1 MEKNQTDPTKE
12 KSLTSLLEGQS
23 EQTKETSPEAKPE
36 AEEKDVKD
44 SQEESKETIVD
55 NTKESEEDLDEQSDV
70 NKDNKNEE
78 GEKEL
83 FWGKFKTDE
92 DAKKA
97 YTNAERKI
105 TEQAEELNQIR
116 ESTKSTESFLEVLN
130 KAIESNP
137 ELHKQLEIAIKK
149 VVEGNPSEEKVDDID
164 VLIERKLEQRE
175 KQKAEVQAKEEEVQK
190 IVSFFKE
197 HPDTTENDE
206 KLGNDILDYIEREK
220 LINIQDYTTKKQND
234 YRTKK
239 QSFNTRPFVVQGTP
253 KPKQTG
259 DIPDINVGDKVKHKK
274 WGLGT
279 VVMIKDRDN
288 DKEVAIAFDSEG
300 IKRLLLSIAPIEIVR

>member
-12 KSLTSLLEGQS
+12 KSLTNLLEGQS

-70 NKDNKNEE
+70 NKDNKNED

-92 DAKKA
+92 DARKA

-175 KQKAEVQAKEEEVQK
+175 KQRAEVQAKEEEVQK
-190 IVSFFKE
+190 IVEFFKT

-220 LINIQDYTTKKQND
+220 LPYNLNTVKLVYDSMTKDVKTKEAVDKELNTKKIKD
-234 YRTKK
+234 LERESATSVGKDG
-239 QSFNTRPFVVQGTP
+239 SGGGV
-253 KPKQTG
+253 KPKT
-259 DIPDINVGDKVKHKK
+259 K
-274 WGLGT
+274 
-279 VVMIKDRDN
+279 
-288 DKEVAIAFDSEG
+288 SS
-300 IKRLLLSIAPIEIVR
+300 LSDLIGGFTDPNAL

>member
-12 KSLTSLLEGQS
+12 KSLTNLLEGQS

-78 GEKEL
+78 GDEL

-92 DAKKA
+92 DARKA

-105 TEQAEELNQIR
+105 TEQAEELSEIK
-116 ESTKSTESFLEVLN
+116 ESVKSTESFLEVLN

-137 ELHKQLEIAIKK
+137 ELHKQLETAIKK

-175 KQKAEVQAKEEEVQK
+175 KQRAEVQAKEEEVQK
-190 IVSFFKE
+190 IVEFFKT

-220 LINIQDYTTKKQND
+220 LPYNLNTVKLVYDSMTKDIKTKEAVDKELNTKKVKDLERESATSIGRNG
-234 YRTKK
+234 
-239 QSFNTRPFVVQGTP
+239 SGGGV
-253 KPKQTG
+253 KPKT
-259 DIPDINVGDKVKHKK
+259 K
-274 WGLGT
+274 
-279 VVMIKDRDN
+279 
-288 DKEVAIAFDSEG
+288 SS
-300 IKRLLLSIAPIEIVR
+300 LSDLIGGFTDPNAL

>member
-12 KSLTSLLEGQS
+12 KSLTNLLDGQS

-137 ELHKQLEIAIKK
+137 ELHKQLEVEIKK

-175 KQKAEVQAKEEEVQK
+175 KQKAEVQSKEEEVQK
-190 IVSFFKE
+190 IVEFFKT

-220 LINIQDYTTKKQND
+220 LPYNLNTVKLVYDSMTKDVKTKEAVDKELNTKKIKD
-234 YRTKK
+234 LERESATSVGKDG
-239 QSFNTRPFVVQGTP
+239 SGGGV
-253 KPKQTG
+253 KPKT
-259 DIPDINVGDKVKHKK
+259 K
-274 WGLGT
+274 
-279 VVMIKDRDN
+279 
-288 DKEVAIAFDSEG
+288 SS
-300 IKRLLLSIAPIEIVR
+300 LSDLIGGFTDPNAL

>member
-12 KSLTSLLEGQS
+12 KSLTNLLEGQS

-36 AEEKDVKD
+36 AEEKDVED

-97 YTNAERKI
+97 YINAERKI
-105 TEQAEELNQIR
+105 TEQAEELSEIK
-116 ESTKSTESFLEVLN
+116 ESVKSTESFLEVLN

-137 ELHKQLEIAIKK
+137 ELHKQLEVEIKK
-149 VVEGNPSEEKVDDID
+149 VVEGNPSEEKVDYID

-175 KQKAEVQAKEEEVQK
+175 RQRAEIQSKEEEVQK
-190 IVSFFKE
+190 IVEFFKT

-220 LINIQDYTTKKQND
+220 LPYNLNTVKLVYDSMTKDIKTKEAVDKELNTKKVKD
-234 YRTKK
+234 LERESATSVGKDG
-239 QSFNTRPFVVQGTP
+239 SGGGV
-253 KPKQTG
+253 KPKT
-259 DIPDINVGDKVKHKK
+259 K
-274 WGLGT
+274 
-279 VVMIKDRDN
+279 
-288 DKEVAIAFDSEG
+288 SS
-300 IKRLLLSIAPIEIVR
+300 LSDLIGGFTDPNAL

>member
-36 AEEKDVKD
+36 AEEKDVED
-44 SQEESKETIVD
+44 SQEKSKETIVD

-105 TEQAEELNQIR
+105 TEQAEELSEIK
-116 ESTKSTESFLEVLN
+116 ESAKSTESFLEVLN
-130 KAIESNP
+130 KAIESDP

-175 KQKAEVQAKEEEVQK
+175 KQKAEVQSKEEEVQK
-190 IVSFFKE
+190 IVEFFKT

-220 LINIQDYTTKKQND
+220 LPYNLNTVKLVYDSMTKDVKTKEAVDKELSTKKVKDLERESATSIGRNG
-234 YRTKK
+234 
-239 QSFNTRPFVVQGTP
+239 SGGGV
-253 KPKQTG
+253 KPKT
-259 DIPDINVGDKVKHKK
+259 K
-274 WGLGT
+274 
-279 VVMIKDRDN
+279 
-288 DKEVAIAFDSEG
+288 SS
-300 IKRLLLSIAPIEIVR
+300 LSDLIGGFTDPNAL

>member
-12 KSLTSLLEGQS
+12 KSLTNLLDGQS

-78 GEKEL
+78 GDEL

-105 TEQAEELNQIR
+105 TEQAEELNEIK

-137 ELHKQLEIAIKK
+137 ELHKQLEVEIKK

-175 KQKAEVQAKEEEVQK
+175 KQKAEIQSKEEEVQK
-190 IVSFFKE
+190 IVEFFKT

-220 LINIQDYTTKKQND
+220 LPYNLNTVKLVYDSMTKDVKTKEAVDKELNTKKIKD
-234 YRTKK
+234 LERESATSVGKDG
-239 QSFNTRPFVVQGTP
+239 SGGGV
-253 KPKQTG
+253 KPKT
-259 DIPDINVGDKVKHKK
+259 K
-274 WGLGT
+274 
-279 VVMIKDRDN
+279 
-288 DKEVAIAFDSEG
+288 SS
-300 IKRLLLSIAPIEIVR
+300 LSDLIGGFTDPNAL

>member
-36 AEEKDVKD
+36 AEEKDVED
-44 SQEESKETIVD
+44 SQEKSKETIAD

-97 YTNAERKI
+97 YANAERKI
-105 TEQAEELNQIR
+105 TEQAEELSEIK
-116 ESTKSTESFLEVLN
+116 ESAKSTESFLEVLN

-137 ELHKQLEIAIKK
+137 ELHKQLEVEIKK

-175 KQKAEVQAKEEEVQK
+175 KQKAEVQSKEQEVQK
-190 IVSFFKE
+190 IVEFFKT

-206 KLGNDILDYIEREK
+206 KLGSDILDYIEREK
-220 LINIQDYTTKKQND
+220 LPYNLNTVKLVYDSMTKDIKTKEAVDKELNTKKVKDLERESATSIGRNG
-234 YRTKK
+234 
-239 QSFNTRPFVVQGTP
+239 SGGGV
-253 KPKQTG
+253 KPKT
-259 DIPDINVGDKVKHKK
+259 K
-274 WGLGT
+274 
-279 VVMIKDRDN
+279 
-288 DKEVAIAFDSEG
+288 SS
-300 IKRLLLSIAPIEIVR
+300 LSDLIGGFTDPNAL

>member
-1 MEKNQTDPTKE
+1 MEKNQTDQTKE
-12 KSLTSLLEGQS
+12 KSLTNLLEGQS

-36 AEEKDVKD
+36 AEEKDVED
-44 SQEESKETIVD
+44 SQEKSKETIVD

-105 TEQAEELNQIR
+105 TEQAEELSEIK
-116 ESTKSTESFLEVLN
+116 ESAKSTESFLEVLN
-130 KAIESNP
+130 KAIESDP

-175 KQKAEVQAKEEEVQK
+175 KQKAEVQSKEEEVQK
-190 IVSFFKE
+190 IVEFFKT

-220 LINIQDYTTKKQND
+220 LPYNLNTVKLVYDSMTKDIKTKEAVDKELSTKKVKDLERESATSIGRNG
-234 YRTKK
+234 
-239 QSFNTRPFVVQGTP
+239 SGGGV
-253 KPKQTG
+253 KPKT
-259 DIPDINVGDKVKHKK
+259 K
-274 WGLGT
+274 
-279 VVMIKDRDN
+279 
-288 DKEVAIAFDSEG
+288 SS
-300 IKRLLLSIAPIEIVR
+300 LSDLIGGFTDPNAL

>member
-12 KSLTSLLEGQS
+12 KSLTNLLEGQS

-78 GEKEL
+78 GDEL

-105 TEQAEELNQIR
+105 TEQAEELSEIK
-116 ESTKSTESFLEVLN
+116 ESVKSTESFLEVLN

-137 ELHKQLEIAIKK
+137 ELHKQLETEISK
-149 VVEGNPSEEKVDDID
+149 VVNGNPSEVKVDNID
-164 VLIERKLEQRE
+164 DLIEKKLEQRE
-175 KQKAEVQAKEEEVQK
+175 KQRAEVQAKEEEVQK
-190 IVSFFKE
+190 IVNFFKE

-206 KLGNDILDYIEREK
+206 KLGNEILDYIEEK
-220 LINIQDYTTKKQND
+220 SSIYT
-234 YRTKK
+234 
-239 QSFNTRPFVVQGTP
+239 
-253 KPKQTG
+253 
-259 DIPDINVGDKVKHKK
+259 
-274 WGLGT
+274 
-279 VVMIKDRDN
+279 
-288 DKEVAIAFDSEG
+288 
-300 IKRLLLSIAPIEIVR
+300 

>member
-12 KSLTSLLEGQS
+12 KSLTNLLEGQS

-78 GEKEL
+78 GDEL

-116 ESTKSTESFLEVLN
+116 ESVKSTESFLEVLN

-137 ELHKQLEIAIKK
+137 ELHKQLETAIKK

-175 KQKAEVQAKEEEVQK
+175 KQKAEIQSKEEEVQK
-190 IVSFFKE
+190 IVEFFKT

-220 LINIQDYTTKKQND
+220 LPYNLNTVKLVYDSMTKDIKTKEAVDKELNTKKVKD
-234 YRTKK
+234 LERESATSVGKDG
-239 QSFNTRPFVVQGTP
+239 SGGGV
-253 KPKQTG
+253 KPKT
-259 DIPDINVGDKVKHKK
+259 K
-274 WGLGT
+274 
-279 VVMIKDRDN
+279 
-288 DKEVAIAFDSEG
+288 SS
-300 IKRLLLSIAPIEIVR
+300 LSDLIGGFTDPNAL

>member
-12 KSLTSLLEGQS
+12 KSLTNLLDGQS

-44 SQEESKETIVD
+44 SQEESKENEEEKSTED
-55 NTKESEEDLDEQSDV
+55 SKENLDEQSDV

-78 GEKEL
+78 GKNEL

-92 DAKKA
+92 DARIA

-105 TEQAEELNQIR
+105 TEQAEELSEIK
-116 ESTKSTESFLEVLN
+116 ESVKSTESFLEVLN

-137 ELHKQLEIAIKK
+137 ELHKQLEVEIKK

-175 KQKAEVQAKEEEVQK
+175 KQKAEIQSKEEEVQK
-190 IVSFFKE
+190 IVEFFKT

-220 LINIQDYTTKKQND
+220 LPYNLNTVKLVYDSMTKDVK
-234 YRTKK
+234 TKEA
-239 QSFNTRPFVVQGTP
+239 V
-253 KPKQTG
+253 
-259 DIPDINVGDKVKHKK
+259 DKELNAKK
-274 WGLGT
+274 
-279 VVMIKDRDN
+279 IKDLERESATSIGRN
-288 DKEVAIAFDSEG
+288 GSGGGVKQKTKSS
-300 IKRLLLSIAPIEIVR
+300 LSDLIGGFTDPNAL

>member
-36 AEEKDVKD
+36 AEEKDVED
-44 SQEESKETIVD
+44 SQEKSKENEEEKSTEDSKET
-55 NTKESEEDLDEQSDV
+55 LDEQSDV

-97 YTNAERKI
+97 YVNAERKI
-105 TEQAEELNQIR
+105 TEQAEELSEIK
-116 ESTKSTESFLEVLN
+116 ESVKSTESFLEVLN

-137 ELHKQLEIAIKK
+137 ELHKQLETAIKK

-175 KQKAEVQAKEEEVQK
+175 KQKAEIQSKEQEVQK
-190 IVSFFKE
+190 IVEFFKT

-220 LINIQDYTTKKQND
+220 LPYNLNTVKLVYDSMTKDIKTKEAVDKELNTKKVKDLERESATSIGRNG
-234 YRTKK
+234 
-239 QSFNTRPFVVQGTP
+239 SGGGV
-253 KPKQTG
+253 KPKT
-259 DIPDINVGDKVKHKK
+259 K
-274 WGLGT
+274 
-279 VVMIKDRDN
+279 
-288 DKEVAIAFDSEG
+288 SS
-300 IKRLLLSIAPIEIVR
+300 LSDLIGGFTDPNAL

>member
-12 KSLTSLLEGQS
+12 KSLTNLLEGQS

-78 GEKEL
+78 GDEL

-105 TEQAEELNQIR
+105 TEQAEELSEIK
-116 ESTKSTESFLEVLN
+116 ESVKSTESFLEVLN

-137 ELHKQLEIAIKK
+137 ELHKQLETAIKK

-175 KQKAEVQAKEEEVQK
+175 KQKAEVQSKEEEVQK
-190 IVSFFKE
+190 IVEFFKT

-220 LINIQDYTTKKQND
+220 LPYNLNTVKLVYDSMTKDIKTKEAVDKELNTKKVKDLERESATSIGRNG
-234 YRTKK
+234 
-239 QSFNTRPFVVQGTP
+239 SGGGV
-253 KPKQTG
+253 KPKT
-259 DIPDINVGDKVKHKK
+259 K
-274 WGLGT
+274 
-279 VVMIKDRDN
+279 
-288 DKEVAIAFDSEG
+288 SS
-300 IKRLLLSIAPIEIVR
+300 LSDLIGGFTDPNAL

>member
-12 KSLTSLLEGQS
+12 KSLTNLLDGQS

-137 ELHKQLEIAIKK
+137 ELHKQLEVEIKK
-149 VVEGNPSEEKVDDID
+149 VVEGNPIEEKVDDID

-175 KQKAEVQAKEEEVQK
+175 KQKAEIQSKEEEVQK
-190 IVSFFKE
+190 IVEFFKT

-220 LINIQDYTTKKQND
+220 LPYNLNTVKLVYDSMTKDVKTKEAVDKELNTKKIKD
-234 YRTKK
+234 LERESATSVGKDG
-239 QSFNTRPFVVQGTP
+239 SGGGV
-253 KPKQTG
+253 KPKT
-259 DIPDINVGDKVKHKK
+259 K
-274 WGLGT
+274 
-279 VVMIKDRDN
+279 
-288 DKEVAIAFDSEG
+288 SS
-300 IKRLLLSIAPIEIVR
+300 LSDLIGGFTDPNAL

>member
-12 KSLTSLLEGQS
+12 KSLTNLLEGQS

-116 ESTKSTESFLEVLN
+116 ESVKSTESFLEVLN

-137 ELHKQLEIAIKK
+137 ELHKQLETAIKK

-175 KQKAEVQAKEEEVQK
+175 KQRAEVQAKEQEVQK
-190 IVSFFKE
+190 IVEFFKT

-220 LINIQDYTTKKQND
+220 LPYNLNTVKLVYDSMTKDIKTKEAVDKELNTKKVKDLERESATSIGRNG
-234 YRTKK
+234 
-239 QSFNTRPFVVQGTP
+239 SGGGV
-253 KPKQTG
+253 KPKT
-259 DIPDINVGDKVKHKK
+259 K
-274 WGLGT
+274 
-279 VVMIKDRDN
+279 
-288 DKEVAIAFDSEG
+288 SS
-300 IKRLLLSIAPIEIVR
+300 LSDLIGGFTDPNAL

>member
-12 KSLTSLLEGQS
+12 KSLTNLLEGQS

-44 SQEESKETIVD
+44 SQEESKENEEEKFTED
-55 NTKESEEDLDEQSDV
+55 SKENLEEQSDV

-78 GEKEL
+78 GKNEL

-105 TEQAEELNQIR
+105 TEQARELNEIR
-116 ESTKSTESFLEVLN
+116 EYTKSTESFLEVLN

-137 ELHKQLEIAIKK
+137 ELHKQLEAEISK
-149 VVEGNPSEEKVDDID
+149 VVNGNPSEAKVDNID
-164 VLIERKLEQRE
+164 DLIEKKLEQRE
-175 KQKAEVQAKEEEVQK
+175 KQRAEVQAKEEEVQK

-206 KLGNDILDYIEREK
+206 KLGNEILDYIEEK
-220 LINIQDYTTKKQND
+220 NLPYTLDTVELVYTKMTQDVKTKEIVDKELKAKKVKDLERINATSVGKGEN
-234 YRTKK
+234 
-239 QSFNTRPFVVQGTP
+239 GGGE
-253 KPKQTG
+253 KPKVKSSLSDLIG
-259 DIPDINVGDKVKHKK
+259 DFQNPNS
-274 WGLGT
+274 L
-279 VVMIKDRDN
+279 
-288 DKEVAIAFDSEG
+288 
-300 IKRLLLSIAPIEIVR
+300 

>member
-12 KSLTSLLEGQS
+12 KSLTNLLEGQS

-36 AEEKDVKD
+36 AEETDVKD

-78 GEKEL
+78 GDEL

-105 TEQAEELNQIR
+105 TEQAEELSEIK
-116 ESTKSTESFLEVLN
+116 ESAKSTESFLEVLN

-137 ELHKQLEIAIKK
+137 ELHKQLETAIKK

-175 KQKAEVQAKEEEVQK
+175 KQKAEVQSKEEEVQK
-190 IVSFFKE
+190 IVEFFKT

-206 KLGNDILDYIEREK
+206 KLGSDILDYIEREK
-220 LINIQDYTTKKQND
+220 LPYNLNTVKLVYDSMTKDIKTKEAVDKELNTKKIKD
-234 YRTKK
+234 LERESATSVGKDG
-239 QSFNTRPFVVQGTP
+239 SGGGV
-253 KPKQTG
+253 KPKT
-259 DIPDINVGDKVKHKK
+259 K
-274 WGLGT
+274 
-279 VVMIKDRDN
+279 
-288 DKEVAIAFDSEG
+288 SS
-300 IKRLLLSIAPIEIVR
+300 LSDLIGGFTDPNAL

>member
-12 KSLTSLLEGQS
+12 KSLTNLLEGQS

-78 GEKEL
+78 GDEL

-92 DAKKA
+92 DARKA

-116 ESTKSTESFLEVLN
+116 ESVKSTESFLEVLN

-137 ELHKQLEIAIKK
+137 ELHKQLETAIKK

-175 KQKAEVQAKEEEVQK
+175 KQKAEIQSKEEEVQK
-190 IVSFFKE
+190 IVEFFKT

-220 LINIQDYTTKKQND
+220 LPYNLNTVKLVYDSMTKDIKTKEAVDKELNTKKVKDLERESATSIGRNG
-234 YRTKK
+234 
-239 QSFNTRPFVVQGTP
+239 SGGGV
-253 KPKQTG
+253 KPKT
-259 DIPDINVGDKVKHKK
+259 K
-274 WGLGT
+274 
-279 VVMIKDRDN
+279 
-288 DKEVAIAFDSEG
+288 SS
-300 IKRLLLSIAPIEIVR
+300 LSDLIGGFTDPNAL

>member
-12 KSLTSLLEGQS
+12 KSLTNLLEGQS

-44 SQEESKETIVD
+44 SQEESKENEEEKSTED
-55 NTKESEEDLDEQSDV
+55 SKETLDEQSDV

-92 DAKKA
+92 DARKA

-175 KQKAEVQAKEEEVQK
+175 RQRAEIQAKEQEVQK
-190 IVSFFKE
+190 IVEFFKT

-206 KLGNDILDYIEREK
+206 KLGNEILDYIEEKNLPYTLDTVELVYTKMTQDVKTKEIVDKELKAKKVKDLERESATSVGK
-220 LINIQDYTTKKQND
+220 DG
-234 YRTKK
+234 
-239 QSFNTRPFVVQGTP
+239 SGGGE
-253 KPKQTG
+253 KPKVKSSLSDLIG
-259 DIPDINVGDKVKHKK
+259 DFQNPNS
-274 WGLGT
+274 L
-279 VVMIKDRDN
+279 
-288 DKEVAIAFDSEG
+288 
-300 IKRLLLSIAPIEIVR
+300 

>member
-12 KSLTSLLEGQS
+12 KSLTNLLEGQS

-44 SQEESKETIVD
+44 SQEESKENEEEKSTED
-55 NTKESEEDLDEQSDV
+55 SKETLDEQSDV

-92 DAKKA
+92 DARKA

-175 KQKAEVQAKEEEVQK
+175 KQRAEVQAKEEEVQK

-220 LINIQDYTTKKQND
+220 LPYNLNTVKLVYDSMTKDVKTKEAVDKELNTKKIKD
-234 YRTKK
+234 IERESATSVGKDG
-239 QSFNTRPFVVQGTP
+239 SGGGV
-253 KPKQTG
+253 KPKT
-259 DIPDINVGDKVKHKK
+259 K
-274 WGLGT
+274 
-279 VVMIKDRDN
+279 
-288 DKEVAIAFDSEG
+288 SS
-300 IKRLLLSIAPIEIVR
+300 LSDLIGGFTDPNAL

>member
-12 KSLTSLLEGQS
+12 KSLTNLLEGQS

-78 GEKEL
+78 GDEL

-105 TEQAEELNQIR
+105 TEQAEELSEIK
-116 ESTKSTESFLEVLN
+116 ESVKSTESFLEVLN

-137 ELHKQLEIAIKK
+137 ELHKQLEVEIKK

-175 KQKAEVQAKEEEVQK
+175 RQRAEIQSKEQEVQK
-190 IVSFFKE
+190 IVEFFKT

-220 LINIQDYTTKKQND
+220 LPYNLNTVKLVYDSMTKDIKTKEAVDKELNTKKVKD
-234 YRTKK
+234 LERESATSVGKDG
-239 QSFNTRPFVVQGTP
+239 SGGGL
-253 KPKQTG
+253 KPKT
-259 DIPDINVGDKVKHKK
+259 K
-274 WGLGT
+274 
-279 VVMIKDRDN
+279 
-288 DKEVAIAFDSEG
+288 SS
-300 IKRLLLSIAPIEIVR
+300 LSDLIGGFTDPNAL

>member
-12 KSLTSLLEGQS
+12 KSLTNLLEGQS

-97 YTNAERKI
+97 YINAERKI
-105 TEQAEELNQIR
+105 TEQAEELSEIK
-116 ESTKSTESFLEVLN
+116 ESVKSTESFLEVLN

-137 ELHKQLEIAIKK
+137 ELHKQLEVEIKK
-149 VVEGNPSEEKVDDID
+149 VVEGNPSEEKVDYID

-175 KQKAEVQAKEEEVQK
+175 RQRAEIQSKEQEVQK
-190 IVSFFKE
+190 IVEFFKT

-206 KLGNDILDYIEREK
+206 KLGNEILDYIERERLPYNLNTVK
-220 LINIQDYTTKKQND
+220 LVYDSMTKDVKTKEAVDKELNTKKVKD
-234 YRTKK
+234 LERESATSVGKDG
-239 QSFNTRPFVVQGTP
+239 SGGGV
-253 KPKQTG
+253 KPKT
-259 DIPDINVGDKVKHKK
+259 K
-274 WGLGT
+274 
-279 VVMIKDRDN
+279 
-288 DKEVAIAFDSEG
+288 SS
-300 IKRLLLSIAPIEIVR
+300 LSDLIGGFTDPNAL

>member
-36 AEEKDVKD
+36 AEEKDVED

-97 YTNAERKI
+97 YINAERKI
-105 TEQAEELNQIR
+105 TEQAEELSEIK
-116 ESTKSTESFLEVLN
+116 ESVKSTESFLEVLN

-137 ELHKQLEIAIKK
+137 ELHKQLEVEIKK
-149 VVEGNPSEEKVDDID
+149 VVEGNPSEEKVDYID

-175 KQKAEVQAKEEEVQK
+175 RQRAEIQSKEEEVQK
-190 IVSFFKE
+190 IVEFFKT

-220 LINIQDYTTKKQND
+220 LPYNLNTVKLVYDSMTKDVKTKEAVDKELNTKKIKD
-234 YRTKK
+234 LERESATSVGKDG
-239 QSFNTRPFVVQGTP
+239 SGGGV
-253 KPKQTG
+253 KPKT
-259 DIPDINVGDKVKHKK
+259 K
-274 WGLGT
+274 
-279 VVMIKDRDN
+279 
-288 DKEVAIAFDSEG
+288 SS
-300 IKRLLLSIAPIEIVR
+300 LSDLIGGFTDPNAL

>member
-12 KSLTSLLEGQS
+12 KSLTNLLEGQS

-78 GEKEL
+78 GDEL

-105 TEQAEELNQIR
+105 TEQAEELR
-116 ESTKSTESFLEVLN
+116 EIKESVKSTESFLEVLN

-137 ELHKQLEIAIKK
+137 ELHKQLETAIKK

-175 KQKAEVQAKEEEVQK
+175 KQKAEIQSKEEEVQK
-190 IVSFFKE
+190 IVEFFKT

-220 LINIQDYTTKKQND
+220 LPYNLNTVKLVYDSMTKDIKTKEAVDKELNTKKIKDLERESATSIGRNG
-234 YRTKK
+234 
-239 QSFNTRPFVVQGTP
+239 SGGGV
-253 KPKQTG
+253 KPKT
-259 DIPDINVGDKVKHKK
+259 K
-274 WGLGT
+274 
-279 VVMIKDRDN
+279 
-288 DKEVAIAFDSEG
+288 SS
-300 IKRLLLSIAPIEIVR
+300 LSDLIGGFTDPNAL

>member
-12 KSLTSLLEGQS
+12 KSLTNLLEGQS

-44 SQEESKETIVD
+44 SQEESKE
-55 NTKESEEDLDEQSDV
+55 DLDEQSDV

-92 DAKKA
+92 DARKA

-149 VVEGNPSEEKVDDID
+149 VVEGNPSEAKVDNID
-164 VLIERKLEQRE
+164 DLIEKKLEQRE

-206 KLGNDILDYIEREK
+206 KLGNEILDYIEEKNLPYTLDTVELVYTKMTQDVKTKEIVDKELKAKKVKDLERESATSVGK
-220 LINIQDYTTKKQND
+220 DG
-234 YRTKK
+234 
-239 QSFNTRPFVVQGTP
+239 SGGGV
-253 KPKQTG
+253 KPKT
-259 DIPDINVGDKVKHKK
+259 K
-274 WGLGT
+274 
-279 VVMIKDRDN
+279 
-288 DKEVAIAFDSEG
+288 SS
-300 IKRLLLSIAPIEIVR
+300 LSDLIGGVTDPNAL

>member
-36 AEEKDVKD
+36 AEEKDVED

-97 YTNAERKI
+97 YINAERKI
-105 TEQAEELNQIR
+105 TEQAEELSEIK
-116 ESTKSTESFLEVLN
+116 ESVKSTESFLEVLN

-137 ELHKQLEIAIKK
+137 ELHKQLEVEIKK
-149 VVEGNPSEEKVDDID
+149 VVEGNPSEEKVDYID

-175 KQKAEVQAKEEEVQK
+175 RQRAEIQSKEEEVQK
-190 IVSFFKE
+190 IVEFFKT

-220 LINIQDYTTKKQND
+220 LPYNLNTVKLVYDSMTKDVKTKEAVDKELNTKKIKD
-234 YRTKK
+234 LERESATSVGKDG
-239 QSFNTRPFVVQGTP
+239 SGGGL
-253 KPKQTG
+253 KPKT
-259 DIPDINVGDKVKHKK
+259 K
-274 WGLGT
+274 
-279 VVMIKDRDN
+279 
-288 DKEVAIAFDSEG
+288 SS
-300 IKRLLLSIAPIEIVR
+300 LSDLIGGFTDPNAL

>member
-12 KSLTSLLEGQS
+12 KSLTNLLEGQS

-116 ESTKSTESFLEVLN
+116 ESVKSTESFLEVLN

-137 ELHKQLEIAIKK
+137 ELHKQLETAIKK

-175 KQKAEVQAKEEEVQK
+175 KQKAEIQSKEEEVQK
-190 IVSFFKE
+190 IVEFFKT

-220 LINIQDYTTKKQND
+220 LPYNLNTVKLVYDSMTKDIKTKEAVDKELNTKKVKDLERESATSIGRNG
-234 YRTKK
+234 
-239 QSFNTRPFVVQGTP
+239 SGGGV
-253 KPKQTG
+253 KPKT
-259 DIPDINVGDKVKHKK
+259 K
-274 WGLGT
+274 
-279 VVMIKDRDN
+279 
-288 DKEVAIAFDSEG
+288 SS
-300 IKRLLLSIAPIEIVR
+300 LSDLIGGFTDPNAL

>member
-12 KSLTSLLEGQS
+12 KSLTNLLEGQS

-36 AEEKDVKD
+36 AEETDVKD

-105 TEQAEELNQIR
+105 TEQAEELSEIK
-116 ESTKSTESFLEVLN
+116 ESAKSTESFLEVLN

-175 KQKAEVQAKEEEVQK
+175 KQKAEVQSKEEEVQK
-190 IVSFFKE
+190 IVEFFKT

-220 LINIQDYTTKKQND
+220 LPYNLNTVKLVYDSMTKDIKTKEAVDKELSTKKVKDLERESATSIGRNG
-234 YRTKK
+234 
-239 QSFNTRPFVVQGTP
+239 SGGGV
-253 KPKQTG
+253 KPKT
-259 DIPDINVGDKVKHKK
+259 K
-274 WGLGT
+274 
-279 VVMIKDRDN
+279 
-288 DKEVAIAFDSEG
+288 SS
-300 IKRLLLSIAPIEIVR
+300 LSDLIGGFTDPNAL

>member
-12 KSLTSLLEGQS
+12 KSLTNLLEGQS

-44 SQEESKETIVD
+44 SQEESKENEEEKSTED
-55 NTKESEEDLDEQSDV
+55 SKETLDEQSDV

-92 DAKKA
+92 DARKA

-105 TEQAEELNQIR
+105 TEQAEELSEIK
-116 ESTKSTESFLEVLN
+116 ESVKSTESFLEVLN

-137 ELHKQLEIAIKK
+137 ELHKQLEVEIKK

-175 KQKAEVQAKEEEVQK
+175 KQKAEVQAKEQEVQK
-190 IVSFFKE
+190 IVEFFKT

-206 KLGNDILDYIEREK
+206 KLGNEILDYIEEKNLPYTLDTVELVYTKMTQDVKTKEIVDKELKAKKVKDLERESATSVGK
-220 LINIQDYTTKKQND
+220 DG
-234 YRTKK
+234 
-239 QSFNTRPFVVQGTP
+239 SGGGE
-253 KPKQTG
+253 KPKVKSSLSDLIG
-259 DIPDINVGDKVKHKK
+259 DFQNPNS
-274 WGLGT
+274 L
-279 VVMIKDRDN
+279 
-288 DKEVAIAFDSEG
+288 
-300 IKRLLLSIAPIEIVR
+300 

>member
-12 KSLTSLLEGQS
+12 KSLTNLLEGQS

-36 AEEKDVKD
+36 AEEKDVED

-97 YTNAERKI
+97 YINAERKI
-105 TEQAEELNQIR
+105 TEQAEELSEIK
-116 ESTKSTESFLEVLN
+116 ESVKSTESFLEVLN

-137 ELHKQLEIAIKK
+137 ELHKQLEVEIKK

-175 KQKAEVQAKEEEVQK
+175 RQRAEIQSKEQEVQK
-190 IVSFFKE
+190 IVEFFKT

-206 KLGNDILDYIEREK
+206 KLGNEILDYIERERLPYNLNTVK
-220 LINIQDYTTKKQND
+220 LVYDSMTKDVKTKEAVDKELNTKKVKD
-234 YRTKK
+234 LERESATSVGKDG
-239 QSFNTRPFVVQGTP
+239 SGGGV
-253 KPKQTG
+253 KPKT
-259 DIPDINVGDKVKHKK
+259 K
-274 WGLGT
+274 
-279 VVMIKDRDN
+279 
-288 DKEVAIAFDSEG
+288 SS
-300 IKRLLLSIAPIEIVR
+300 LSDLIGGFTDPNAL

>member
-12 KSLTSLLEGQS
+12 KSLTNLLEGQS

-44 SQEESKETIVD
+44 SQEESKENEEEKSTED
-55 NTKESEEDLDEQSDV
+55 SKETLDEQSDV

-78 GEKEL
+78 GDEL

-105 TEQAEELNQIR
+105 TEQAEELR
-116 ESTKSTESFLEVLN
+116 EIKESVKSTESFLEVLN

-137 ELHKQLEIAIKK
+137 ELHKQLEAEISK
-149 VVEGNPSEEKVDDID
+149 VVNGNPSEVKVDNID
-164 VLIERKLEQRE
+164 DLIEKKLEQRE
-175 KQKAEVQAKEEEVQK
+175 KQRAEVQAKEEEVQK
-190 IVSFFKE
+190 IVNFFKE

-206 KLGNDILDYIEREK
+206 KLGNEILDYIEEKNLPYTLDTVELVYTKMTQDVKTKEAVDKELNAKKVKDLERESATSVGK
-220 LINIQDYTTKKQND
+220 DG
-234 YRTKK
+234 
-239 QSFNTRPFVVQGTP
+239 SGGGV
-253 KPKQTG
+253 KPKT
-259 DIPDINVGDKVKHKK
+259 K
-274 WGLGT
+274 
-279 VVMIKDRDN
+279 
-288 DKEVAIAFDSEG
+288 SS
-300 IKRLLLSIAPIEIVR
+300 LSDLIGGFTDPNAL

>member
-12 KSLTSLLEGQS
+12 KSLTNLLEGQS

-44 SQEESKETIVD
+44 SQEESKENEEEKSTED
-55 NTKESEEDLDEQSDV
+55 SKETLDEQSDV

-92 DAKKA
+92 DARKA

-137 ELHKQLEIAIKK
+137 ELHKQLEVEIKK

-175 KQKAEVQAKEEEVQK
+175 RQRAEIQAKEQEVQK
-190 IVSFFKE
+190 IVEFFKT

-206 KLGNDILDYIEREK
+206 KLGNEILDYIEEK
-220 LINIQDYTTKKQND
+220 NLPYTLDTVELVYTKMTQDVKTKEIVDKELKAKKVKDLERINATSVGKDGN
-234 YRTKK
+234 
-239 QSFNTRPFVVQGTP
+239 GGGE
-253 KPKQTG
+253 KPKVKSSLSDLIG
-259 DIPDINVGDKVKHKK
+259 DFQNPNS
-274 WGLGT
+274 L
-279 VVMIKDRDN
+279 
-288 DKEVAIAFDSEG
+288 
-300 IKRLLLSIAPIEIVR
+300 

>member
-12 KSLTSLLEGQS
+12 KSLTNLLEGQS

-36 AEEKDVKD
+36 AEEKDVED
-44 SQEESKETIVD
+44 SQEKSKETIVD

-105 TEQAEELNQIR
+105 TEQAEELSEIK
-116 ESTKSTESFLEVLN
+116 ESAKSTESFLEVLN

-175 KQKAEVQAKEEEVQK
+175 KQKAEVQSKEEEVQK
-190 IVSFFKE
+190 IVEFFKT

-220 LINIQDYTTKKQND
+220 LPYNLNTVKLVYDSMTKDIKTKEAVDKELSTKKVKDLERESATSIGRNG
-234 YRTKK
+234 
-239 QSFNTRPFVVQGTP
+239 SGGGV
-253 KPKQTG
+253 KPKT
-259 DIPDINVGDKVKHKK
+259 K
-274 WGLGT
+274 
-279 VVMIKDRDN
+279 
-288 DKEVAIAFDSEG
+288 SS
-300 IKRLLLSIAPIEIVR
+300 LSDLIGGFTDPNAL

>member
-12 KSLTSLLEGQS
+12 KSLTNLLEGQS

-44 SQEESKETIVD
+44 SQEESKENEEEKSTED
-55 NTKESEEDLDEQSDV
+55 SKETLDEQSDV

-78 GEKEL
+78 GDEL

-92 DAKKA
+92 DARKA

-105 TEQAEELNQIR
+105 TEQAEELSEIK
-116 ESTKSTESFLEVLN
+116 ESVKSTESFLEVLN

-137 ELHKQLEIAIKK
+137 ELHKQLETAIKK

-175 KQKAEVQAKEEEVQK
+175 KQKAEIQAKEEEVQK
-190 IVSFFKE
+190 IVEFFKT

-220 LINIQDYTTKKQND
+220 LPYNLNTVKLVYDSMTKDIKTKEAVDKELNTKKVKDLERESATSIGRNG
-234 YRTKK
+234 
-239 QSFNTRPFVVQGTP
+239 SGGGV
-253 KPKQTG
+253 KPKT
-259 DIPDINVGDKVKHKK
+259 K
-274 WGLGT
+274 
-279 VVMIKDRDN
+279 
-288 DKEVAIAFDSEG
+288 SS
-300 IKRLLLSIAPIEIVR
+300 LSDLIGGFTDPNAL

>member
-12 KSLTSLLEGQS
+12 KSLTNLLEGQS

-44 SQEESKETIVD
+44 SQEETKENEEEKSTEDSKE
-55 NTKESEEDLDEQSDV
+55 NLDEQSDV

-206 KLGNDILDYIEREK
+206 KLGNEILDYIEEKNLPYTLDTVELVYTKMTQDVKTKEIVDKELKAKKVKDLERESATSVGK
-220 LINIQDYTTKKQND
+220 DG
-234 YRTKK
+234 
-239 QSFNTRPFVVQGTP
+239 SGGGV
-253 KPKQTG
+253 KPKT
-259 DIPDINVGDKVKHKK
+259 K
-274 WGLGT
+274 
-279 VVMIKDRDN
+279 
-288 DKEVAIAFDSEG
+288 SS
-300 IKRLLLSIAPIEIVR
+300 LSDLIGGFTDPNAL

>member
-12 KSLTSLLEGQS
+12 KSLTNLLEGQS

-44 SQEESKETIVD
+44 SQEESKENEEEKSTED
-55 NTKESEEDLDEQSDV
+55 SKETLDEQSDV

-92 DAKKA
+92 DARKA

-105 TEQAEELNQIR
+105 TEQAEELSEIK
-116 ESTKSTESFLEVLN
+116 ESVKSTESFLEVLN

-137 ELHKQLEIAIKK
+137 ELHKQLEVEIKK

-175 KQKAEVQAKEEEVQK
+175 RQRAEIQSKEQEVQK
-190 IVSFFKE
+190 IVEFFKT

-206 KLGNDILDYIEREK
+206 KLGNEILDYIEKEK
-220 LINIQDYTTKKQND
+220 LPYNLNTVKLVYDSMTKDIKTKEAVDKELNTKKIKD
-234 YRTKK
+234 LERESATSVGKDG
-239 QSFNTRPFVVQGTP
+239 SGGGV
-253 KPKQTG
+253 KPKT
-259 DIPDINVGDKVKHKK
+259 K
-274 WGLGT
+274 
-279 VVMIKDRDN
+279 
-288 DKEVAIAFDSEG
+288 SS
-300 IKRLLLSIAPIEIVR
+300 LSDLIGGFTDPNAL

>member
-12 KSLTSLLEGQS
+12 KSLTNLLEGQS

-36 AEEKDVKD
+36 AEEKDVED

-97 YTNAERKI
+97 YINAERKI
-105 TEQAEELNQIR
+105 TEQAEELSEIK
-116 ESTKSTESFLEVLN
+116 ESVKSTESFLEVLN

-137 ELHKQLEIAIKK
+137 ELHKQLEVEIKK
-149 VVEGNPSEEKVDDID
+149 VVEGNPSEEKVDYID

-175 KQKAEVQAKEEEVQK
+175 RQRAEIQSKEQEVQK
-190 IVSFFKE
+190 IVEFFKT

-206 KLGNDILDYIEREK
+206 KLGNEILDYIERERLPYNLNTVK
-220 LINIQDYTTKKQND
+220 LVYDSMTKDVKTKEAVDKELNTKKVKD
-234 YRTKK
+234 LERESATSVGKDG
-239 QSFNTRPFVVQGTP
+239 SGGGV
-253 KPKQTG
+253 KPKT
-259 DIPDINVGDKVKHKK
+259 K
-274 WGLGT
+274 
-279 VVMIKDRDN
+279 
-288 DKEVAIAFDSEG
+288 SS
-300 IKRLLLSIAPIEIVR
+300 LSDLIGGFTDPNAL

>member
-12 KSLTSLLEGQS
+12 KSLTNLLEGQS

-36 AEEKDVKD
+36 AEETDVKD

-105 TEQAEELNQIR
+105 TEQAEELSEIK
-116 ESTKSTESFLEVLN
+116 ESAKSTESFLEVLN
-130 KAIESNP
+130 KAIESDP

-175 KQKAEVQAKEEEVQK
+175 KQKAEVQSKEEEVQK
-190 IVSFFKE
+190 IVEFFKT

-220 LINIQDYTTKKQND
+220 LPYNLNTVKLVYDSMTKDIKTKEAVDKELNTKKVKDLERESATSIGRNG
-234 YRTKK
+234 
-239 QSFNTRPFVVQGTP
+239 SGGGV
-253 KPKQTG
+253 KPKT
-259 DIPDINVGDKVKHKK
+259 K
-274 WGLGT
+274 
-279 VVMIKDRDN
+279 
-288 DKEVAIAFDSEG
+288 SS
-300 IKRLLLSIAPIEIVR
+300 LSDLIGGFTDPNAL